1 MTHVS
6 SDTLTRTAA
15 DLDSALDRLLAA
27 PAPARGPVAAVQAGL
42 CLCWRE

>member
-1 MTHVS
+1 MTLLS
-6 SDTLTRTAA
+6 SDTIDRTAA

-27 PAPARGPVAAVQAGL
+27 PAPVRGSATTLAAGL